1 MRTQGVAQILA
12 MGMIEWGQKSKLK
25 KTPGPKISP
34 PKIPCRI
41 FKIKNFQK
49 AKQIWLYFIGR
60 TMRPGYVCTTMN
72 LQIVLNTPKNPYLNQ
87 ATPKNTC
94 QIILF

>member
-1 MRTQGVAQILA
+1 MRVKIKTQKKTLDQKLA
-12 MGMIEWGQKSKLK
+12 PQKSHA
-25 KTPGPKISP
+25 
-34 PKIPCRI
+34 I
-41 FKIKNFQK
+41 FPSLKNFQK

-87 ATPKNTC
+87 ATQK
-94 QIILF
+94 QVLAKLF